1 MIVKRQCEIRFLADA
16 ISVEGR
22 VFNLPSECTLVRE
35 SDYDLLAAELA
46 EAKRLY
52 YELIYQVA
60 NVHPG
65 ESRHETALRYLK
77 QAEMPSPDNC
87 GSMAAQEKG
96 VM

>member
-46 EAKRLY
+46 EAKKDAERFASYADALAHQMLY
-52 YELIYQVA
+52 KDSSNLLKAWWTLRGGIDKCTIC
-60 NVHPG
+60 NP
-65 ESRHETALRYLK
+65 AL
-77 QAEMPSPDNC
+77 
-87 GSMAAQEKG
+87 AAP
-96 VM
+96 